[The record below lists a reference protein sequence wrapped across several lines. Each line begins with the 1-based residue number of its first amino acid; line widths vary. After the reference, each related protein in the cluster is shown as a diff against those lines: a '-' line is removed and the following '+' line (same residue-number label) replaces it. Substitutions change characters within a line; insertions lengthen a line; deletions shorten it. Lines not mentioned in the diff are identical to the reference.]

1 MAGRTRYICGFCHAH
16 ERGGNMPK
24 KPKKTLRWRLALDL
38 GSTSLGWAM
47 LRLGKDGQPCGIVRA
62 GVRIFSDGRNP
73 KDGSSLA
80 VTRRAARAM
89 RRRRDRLLRR
99 KARMMQQLIDFGFFP
114 QDAVERKRLEL
125 LNPYELRARGLD
137 AALTPGEFARALF
150 HINQR
155 RGFKSNRRTDKGAD
169 EKEAGALKTAIKE
182 LRERMA
188 QEGARTVGEWLW
200 RRCQKKQSVRARYHE
215 ERQAKEDG
223 KTRLHKYYDLYIDR
237 QMIADEFDALWAR
250 QAALNPA
257 LFTEDKRAALRDTL
271 LHQRPLRP
279 VDPGR
284 CTLLPDEKRAPV
296 ALPCAQRFRILQEV
310 NHLRVSGAD
319 MQELPLTPAQRDT
332 LADMLE
338 KKGKVSFSS
347 MKKALKLGGA
357 VQFNLESARRDGLEG
372 NATTKVLASD
382 KCFGARWHDFSLDEQ
397 DDITMRLLADENE
410 EALCQW
416 LREKTGVDDEHAR
429 AICDAPLKSGY
440 GRLSRAALLR
450 IVPRLQ
456 ESERGGDGALR
467 PRTYDEAVRAAGF
480 ESHSVVDAFDFDHAA
495 GDVQELVNNETGEIT
510 RVLRALPYYGRVLH
524 RHVAFGSGN
533 PQDSEEKRYG
543 KIANPTVHIG
553 LNQTRKVVNALVQ
566 RYGHPAEII
575 VEVARELKQGYEER
589 KRVEERQ
596 TKNQKR
602 NERIRIDIAKTLGIS
617 ENAVSRDDIQKWI
630 LWEELSDNAVDRR
643 CPYSGEQI
651 SAVKLL
657 SDEVE
662 VEHIL
667 PFSRTL
673 DNSLNN
679 RTVCIRAA
687 NRIKGNH
694 TPWEVREEFEKQGWS
709 YEGILQRAKNMPK
722 GKGYRFAKD
731 GYQRWLRED
740 KDFLAR
746 ALNDTRYL
754 SRLAGLYL
762 QSVCI
767 GSVRVIPGRMTYE
780 LRKKFGLDDI
790 LGLKGEKNRNDHR
803 HHAVDACVIGVTDQ
817 GLLQRFARAS
827 ASAREDGLTRLV
839 ETMPLPWEGYYQ
851 SVQRAVEAIWVSH
864 KPDHSHE
871 GQMLEDTSYGFHGAK
886 AITSKIGAGGV
897 RERTEKERDAV
908 VPIAN
913 QKAPHATNRP
923 WHGSAHYQQ
932 GTEYKGYQGG
942 SNWCMEIV
950 RDEKGKWKGEIISTF
965 QAYKLAR
972 TFAAQFRAKHGSNA
986 QVPPLAEMM
995 SATHAVSGK
1004 PLVMRLMRGDMV
1016 RMVVDGSETTFR
1028 LCVLSSN
1035 GTLSFAP
1042 HEQANVDARNRNK
1055 EDDFKYTFKTA
1066 GSLQKAKGRR
1076 VSISPIG
1083 KLHDPGFKN

>member
-1 MAGRTRYICGFCHAH
+1 M
-16 ERGGNMPK
+16 
-24 KPKKTLRWRLALDL
+24 PKKTLRYRLALDL
-38 GSTSLGWAM
+38 GTTSLGWAM

-188 QEGARTVGEWLW
+188 QESARTVGEWLW
-200 RRCQKKQSVRARYHE
+200 RRCQEKQSVRARYHE

-237 QMIADEFDALWAR
+237 QMIADEFDALWAK
-250 QAALNPA
+250 QAALHPA

-332 LADMLE
+332 LVELLE
-338 KKGKVSFSS
+338 KKGKVKFSS
-347 MKKALKLGGA
+347 MKNALKLGGA

-372 NATTKVLASD
+372 NATAKLLAAE
-382 KCFGARWHDFSLDEQ
+382 KCFGARWHEFTLDQQ
-397 DDITMRLLADENE
+397 DDITMRLLVE
-410 EALCQW
+410 ESEDALCRW
-416 LREKTGVDDEHAR
+416 LREKTGVNEERAR
-429 AICDAPLKSGY
+429 TICAESTNLKSGY
-440 GRLSRAALLR
+440 GRLSRAAMQR
-450 IVPRLQ
+450 IVPKLQ

-495 GDVQELVNNETGEIT
+495 DDVQELVNNETGEIT

-553 LNQTRKVVNALVQ
+553 LNQTRKVVDALVQ

-575 VEVARELKQGYEER
+575 VEVARELKQSRDEKER
-589 KRVEERQ
+589 VQKQQ
-596 TKNQKR
+596 TENQKR
-602 NERIRIDIAKTLGIS
+602 NERIRSDIAKTLGIS

-630 LWEELSDNAVDRR
+630 LWEELNPQNALDRR
-643 CPYSGEQI
+643 CPYSGAQI
-651 SAVKLL
+651 SAEMLL
-657 SDEVE
+657 SDAVE

-687 NRIKGNH
+687 NRIKGNR
-694 TPWEVREEFEKQGWS
+694 TPWEAREDFEKQGWS
-709 YEGILQRAKNMPK
+709 YEDILQRAAAMPK
-722 GKGYRFAKD
+722 GKSYRFAEAA
-731 GYQRWLRED
+731 YQRWLHEE
-740 KDFLAR
+740 KDFIAR

-754 SRLAGLYL
+754 SRLARLYL
-762 QSVCI
+762 QPICG
-767 GSVRVIPGRMTYE
+767 GSVRVIPGQMTAL
-780 LRKKFGLDDI
+780 LRGKFGLNNV
-790 LGLKGEKNRNDHR
+790 LSLEGEKNRNDHR

-839 ETMPLPWEGYYQ
+839 ENMPLPWEGYYQ
-851 SVQRAVEAIWVSH
+851 SVQRAVGAIWVSH

-871 GQMLEDTSYGFHGAK
+871 GQMLEDTSYGFHGTK

-908 VPIAN
+908 VAIAN

-972 TFAAQFRAKHGSNA
+972 TLAAQFRAKHGSNA

-995 SATHAVSGK
+995 SATHAISGK
-1004 PLVMRLMRGDMV
+1004 PLVMRLMKGDMV
-1016 RMVVDGSETTFR
+1016 KMALDGGEEKVMR
-1028 LCVLSSN
+1028 LCVLESS
-1035 GTLSFAP
+1035 GKLSFAP

>member
-1 MAGRTRYICGFCHAH
+1 
-16 ERGGNMPK
+16 
-24 KPKKTLRWRLALDL
+24 
-38 GSTSLGWAM
+38 
-47 LRLGKDGQPCGIVRA
+47 
-62 GVRIFSDGRNP
+62 
-73 KDGSSLA
+73 
-80 VTRRAARAM
+80 
-89 RRRRDRLLRR
+89 
-99 KARMMQQLIDFGFFP
+99 
-114 QDAVERKRLEL
+114 
-125 LNPYELRARGLD
+125 
-137 AALTPGEFARALF
+137 
-150 HINQR
+150 
-155 RGFKSNRRTDKGAD
+155 
-169 EKEAGALKTAIKE
+169 
-182 LRERMA
+182 MA

-250 QAALNPA
+250 QAALSPA
-257 LFTEDKRAALRDTL
+257 MFTEDKRAALRDTL

-319 MQELPLTPAQRDT
+319 MQERPLTPTQRDT

-382 KCFGARWHDFSLDEQ
+382 KCFGARWHEFTLDQQ

-450 IVPRLQ
+450 IVPKLQ

-533 PQDSEEKRYG
+533 PQDNEEKRYG

-566 RYGHPAEII
+566 RYGHPAEIV
-575 VEVARELKQGYEER
+575 VEVARELKQSREE
-589 KRVEERQ
+589 KERVQRQ
-596 TKNQKR
+596 QTENQKR
-602 NERIRIDIAKTLGIS
+602 NERIRSDIAKTLGIS

-630 LWEELSDNAVDRR
+630 MWEELNEKNALDRR
-643 CPYSGEQI
+643 CPYSGAQI
-651 SAVKLL
+651 SAEMLL
-657 SDEVE
+657 SDAVE

-687 NRIKGNH
+687 NRIKGNR
-694 TPWEVREEFEKQGWS
+694 TPWEAREDFARQGWKH
-709 YEGILQRAKNMPK
+709 EDMLQRAANMPP
-722 GKGYRFAKD
+722 GKRWRFAE
-731 GYQRWLRED
+731 GAYQRWLRED
-740 KDFLAR
+740 QDFLAR

-754 SRLAGLYL
+754 SRLARLYL
-762 QSVCI
+762 QPVCS
-767 GSVRVIPGRMTYE
+767 GAGAVRVIPGQMTAL
-780 LRKKFGLDDI
+780 LRAKFGLNNV
-790 LGLKGEKNRNDHR
+790 LSLEGEKNRNDHR

-827 ASAREDGLTRLV
+827 ASAREKALDRLV

-851 SVQRAVEAIWVSH
+851 SVQRAVGAIWVSH

-886 AITSKIGAGGV
+886 AITSKIGAGGA

-950 RDEKGKWKGEIISTF
+950 RDERGRWKGEIISTF
-965 QAYKLAR
+965 QAYQLAR
-972 TFAAQFRAKHGSNA
+972 NLAAAYRARHGKNA
-986 QVPPLAEMM
+986 KVPPLAELV
-995 SATHAVSGK
+995 SQTHAASGK
-1004 PLVMRLMRGDMV
+1004 PLVMRLMKGDMV
-1016 RMVVDGSETTFR
+1016 RMVLDDGAESVMR
-1028 LCVLSSN
+1028 LYGIKSN
-1035 GTLSFAP
+1035 GQLILAP
-1042 HEQANVDARNRNK
+1042 HEQANVSARSLDK
-1055 EDDFKYTFKTA
+1055 TDGFAYTTKTA
-1066 GSLQKAKGRR
+1066 GAFQKAKGRR
-1076 VSISPIG
+1076 VSISPVG

>member
-1 MAGRTRYICGFCHAH
+1 
-16 ERGGNMPK
+16 MPK

-47 LRLGKDGQPCGIVRA
+47 LRLAKDGQPCGIVRA

-99 KARMMQQLIDFGFFP
+99 KARMLQQLIDYGFFP
-114 QDAVERKRLEL
+114 QDAAERKQLEL
-125 LNPYELRARGLD
+125 KNPYELRAKGLD
-137 AALTPGEFARALF
+137 AALSPGEFARALF
-150 HINQR
+150 HLNQR
-155 RGFKSNRRTDKGAD
+155 RGFQSNRRTDKGAD
-169 EKEAGALKTAIKE
+169 DKEAGALKTAIKK
-182 LRERMA
+182 LREDMA

-200 RRCQKKQSVRARYHE
+200 RRVQRKESVRARYRE
-215 ERQAKEDG
+215 ERRVSEEGG
-223 KTRLHKYYDLYIDR
+223 KARLHKSYDLYIDR
-237 QMIADEFDALWAR
+237 AMIAAEFDALWAK

-257 LFTEDKRAALRDTL
+257 VFTEEKRVALRDTL

-296 ALPCAQRFRILQEV
+296 ALPSAQRFRILQEI
-310 NHLRVSGAD
+310 NHLRVLDAGL
-319 MQELPLTPAQRDT
+319 QEAPLTPEQRDT
-332 LADMLE
+332 LVGLLE

-347 MKKALKLGGA
+347 MKKTLKLGGS
-357 VQFNLESARRDGLEG
+357 VQFNLESPRRDGLDG
-372 NATTKVLASD
+372 NATTKLLAGD

-397 DDITMRLLADENE
+397 DDITMRLLVEENE
-410 EALCQW
+410 DALCRW
-416 LREKTGVDDEHAR
+416 LREKTGVDEERAR
-429 AICDAPLKSGY
+429 TICAESTHLKSGY
-440 GRLSRAALLR
+440 GRLSRAALQR
-450 IVPRLQ
+450 IVPKLQ
-456 ESERGGDGALR
+456 EFVPGADGALR

-495 GDVQELVNNETGEIT
+495 ADVQEMVNSETGEIT

-524 RHVAFGSGN
+524 RHVAFGTGN
-533 PQDSEEKRYG
+533 PQDSEEKRWG

-553 LNQTRKVVNALVQ
+553 LGQVRKVVNALIQ
-566 RYGHPAEII
+566 RYGHPAEIV
-575 VEVARELKQGYEER
+575 VEVARELKQSREE
-589 KRVEERQ
+589 KERTQRQQ
-596 TKNQKR
+596 TENQKR
-602 NERIRIDIAKTLGIS
+602 NERIRSDIAKILGIS
-617 ENAVSRDDIQKWI
+617 ETAVSRDDIQKWV
-630 LWEELSDNAVDRR
+630 LWEELNPKDALDRH

-651 SAVKLL
+651 SAARLL

-667 PFSRTL
+667 PFSQTL

-679 RTVCIRAA
+679 RTVCIRRA
-687 NRIKGNH
+687 NRIKGNR
-694 TPWEVREEFEKQGWS
+694 TPWEAREDFAREGWKH
-709 YEGILQRAKNMPK
+709 EDMLQRAAAMPQ
-722 GKGYRFAKD
+722 GKRWRFAE
-731 GYQRWLRED
+731 GAMRRWLRDEQ
-740 KDFLAR
+740 DFLAR

-754 SRLAGLYL
+754 SRLARLYL
-762 QSVCI
+762 QPVCR
-767 GSVRVIPGRMTYE
+767 GSVRVIPGQMTAL
-780 LRKKFGLDDI
+780 LRAKFGLNGV
-790 LGLKGEKNRNDHR
+790 LSLEGEKNRNDHR

-827 ASAREDGLTRLV
+827 ASAREKALDRLV
-839 ETMPLPWEGYYQ
+839 ETMPLPWDGYYQ
-851 SVQRAVEAIWVSH
+851 SVQRAVYAIWVSH

-871 GQMLEDTSYGFHGAK
+871 GQMLEETSYGLHGAK
-886 AITSKIGAGGV
+886 AITSKIGADGV

-908 VPIAN
+908 VAIAN

-950 RDEKGKWKGEIISTF
+950 RDEKGRWKGEIVSTF

-972 TFAAQFRAKHGSNA
+972 TLAAQFRAKHGSNA

-995 SATHAVSGK
+995 SATHAASGK
-1004 PLVMRLMRGDMV
+1004 PLVMRLMKGDML
-1016 RMVVDGSETTFR
+1016 R
-1028 LCVLSSN
+1028 LALEN
-1035 GTLSFAP
+1035 GTEAVMRLYKVSSVGTLAFAP
-1042 HEQANVDARNRNK
+1042 HEQANVAARAASK
-1055 EDDFKYTFKTA
+1055 EDALQYTFKTA

-1076 VSISPIG
+1076 VGISPIG
-1083 KLHDPGFKN
+1083 KLNDPGFKE

>member
-1 MAGRTRYICGFCHAH
+1 M
-16 ERGGNMPK
+16 
-24 KPKKTLRWRLALDL
+24 PKKTLRYRLALDL
-38 GSTSLGWAM
+38 GTTSLGWAM

-155 RGFKSNRRTDKGAD
+155 RGFKSNRRTDKGAE
-169 EKEAGALKTAIKE
+169 EKEAGALKAAIKE
-182 LRERMA
+182 LRERME
-188 QEGARTVGEWLW
+188 QEHARTVGEWLW

-310 NHLRVSGAD
+310 NHLRVSGTD

-357 VQFNLESARRDGLEG
+357 VQFNLESPRRDGLEG
-372 NATTKVLASD
+372 NATTKLLASD
-382 KCFGARWHDFSLDEQ
+382 KCFGARWHEFSLDEQ
-397 DDITMRLLADENE
+397 DNITMRLLTDENE

-440 GRLSRAALLR
+440 GRLSHTALLR
-450 IVPRLQ
+450 IVPKLQ
-456 ESERGGDGALR
+456 ESERSEDGSLR

-495 GDVQELVNNETGEIT
+495 GDVQDVVDRETGEIIG
-510 RVLRALPYYGRVLH
+510 RVLRTLPYYGRVLH

-575 VEVARELKQGYEER
+575 VEVARELKQSRDEKER
-589 KRVEERQ
+589 VQKQQ
-596 TKNQKR
+596 TENQKR
-602 NERIRIDIAKTLGIS
+602 NERIRSDIAKILGIS
-617 ENAVSRDDIQKWI
+617 ESLVSRDDIQKWI
-630 LWEELSDNAVDRR
+630 LWEELNPNNCCDRR
-643 CPYSGEQI
+643 CPYSGVQI
-651 SAVKLL
+651 SAEMLL
-657 SDEVE
+657 RDAVE

-687 NRIKGNH
+687 NRIKGNR
-694 TPWEVREEFEKQGWS
+694 TPWEAREDFEKQGWS
-709 YEGILQRAKNMPK
+709 YEDILQRAAAMPK
-722 GKGYRFAKD
+722 GKSYRFAEAA
-731 GYQRWLRED
+731 YQRWLHEE
-740 KDFLAR
+740 KDFIAR

-754 SRLAGLYL
+754 SRLARLYL
-762 QSVCI
+762 QPICG
-767 GSVRVIPGRMTYE
+767 GSVRVIPGQMTAL
-780 LRKKFGLDDI
+780 LRGKFGLNNV
-790 LGLKGEKNRNDHR
+790 LSLEGEKNRNDHR

-839 ETMPLPWEGYYQ
+839 ENMPLPWEGYYQ
-851 SVQRAVEAIWVSH
+851 SVQRAVGAIWVSH

-871 GQMLEDTSYGFHGAK
+871 GQMLEDTSYGFHGTK

-897 RERTEKERDAV
+897 RERTEKKRDAV
-908 VPIAN
+908 VAIAN

-972 TFAAQFRAKHGSNA
+972 TLAAQFRAKHGSNA

-995 SATHAVSGK
+995 SATHAISGK
-1004 PLVMRLMRGDMV
+1004 PLVMRLMKGDMV
-1016 RMVVDGSETTFR
+1016 RMVLDSSEESTMR
-1028 LCVLSSN
+1028 LYKIKSS
-1035 GTLSFAP
+1035 GQMYFAP
-1042 HEQANVDARNRNK
+1042 HEQANVAQRDDDKN
-1055 EDDFKYTFKTA
+1055 DDFKYTTKSA